1 MKRHKVPK
9 VTGELAE
16 HYTWRD
22 LDLSMNFK
30 VYDRIFRIYDA
41 DDFTKEFYN
50 YMGFPL
56 SNSEPTPGD
65 NFEEFMRTKEAKINP
80 PDTKEYK

>member
-1 MKRHKVPK
+1 MPK
-9 VTGELAE
+9 VTGELSDF
-16 HYTWRD
+16 YTWRD
-22 LDLSMNFK
+22 FDLCQNFK
-30 VYDRIFRIYDA
+30 AYERIFRIYDA

-56 SNSEPTPGD
+56 SNPAPSPGD
-65 NFEEFMRTKEAKINP
+65 NFEEFTRTKEAKINP